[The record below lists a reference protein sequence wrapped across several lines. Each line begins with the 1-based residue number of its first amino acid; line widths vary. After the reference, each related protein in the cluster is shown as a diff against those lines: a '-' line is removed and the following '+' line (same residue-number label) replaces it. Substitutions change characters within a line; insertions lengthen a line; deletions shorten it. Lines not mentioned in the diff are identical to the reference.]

1 MLAIIEKSELRG
13 SVPAEPSKSMAHRLL
28 IAAALAGGMSRIV
41 NVAGSEDVLAT
52 ADCLRAL
59 GAEPEFVRGGNGEA
73 DYCEVKG
80 FDPSLSESA
89 ELPCRES
96 GSTLR
101 FLMPVAALSGKKMRF
116 SGSETL
122 MTRPLTVYEDI
133 FRKMGMSLERGSG
146 YIEIEGKLKPGEYE
160 IDADISSQFVSGL
173 LFALPLADGDST
185 LILKGRVESRPYI
198 DMTIEALDI
207 FGVRIEKISEGV
219 LHIPGGQTYG
229 NCDVAVEGDWSN
241 AAFFLAM
248 GVDVRGL
255 REDSL
260 QGDKVC
266 RAHFERLERGCA
278 EIDIS
283 DCPDLGPVLMAH
295 AAMHEGCMLTGTR
308 RLSIKE
314 SDRGAAM
321 KEELAKF
328 GVDVRIHENSIEVG
342 AVPHENGAYA
352 AARLHAPTETLCG
365 HNDHRIVMA
374 LAILASRTGG
384 RIEGAEAVRKSF
396 PNFFE
401 RFAEAGGIC
410 KIETD

>member
-28 IAAALAGGMSRIV
+28 IAAGLSSGMSRIE
-41 NVAGSEDVLAT
+41 NIAKSEDVLAT

-59 GAEPEFVRGGNGEA
+59 GADLEFGERSAGEA
-73 DYCEVKG
+73 GFCEVKG
-80 FDPSLSESA
+80 CEPALSEGT

-122 MTRPLTVYEDI
+122 MERPLSVYEDI
-133 FRKMGMSLERGSG
+133 FQKMGMSLERGTG

-160 IDADISSQFVSGL
+160 IDAGISSQFVSGL
-173 LFALPLADGDST
+173 LFALPLADGDS
-185 LILKGRVESRPYI
+185 IIKLKGQVESRPYI
-198 DMTIEALDI
+198 DMTIDALDI
-207 FGVRIEKISEGV
+207 FGVRIEEISDGV
-219 LHIPGGQTYG
+219 LQIPGGQTYG
-229 NCDVAVEGDWSN
+229 NCDVSVEGDWSN

-248 GVDVRGL
+248 GVDVKGL
-255 REDSL
+255 REGSL

-266 RAHFERLERGCA
+266 REQFEKLRRGRA
-278 EIDIS
+278 DIDIS
-283 DCPDLGPVLMAH
+283 DCPDLGPVLMAY
-295 AAMHEGCMLTGTR
+295 AAMNDGCTLTGTR
-308 RLSIKE
+308 RLRIKE

-328 GVDVRIHENSIEVG
+328 GVDVIIHENSIEVG
-342 AVPHENGAYA
+342 AGLRKNSTDA
-352 AARLHAPTETLCG
+352 AASLHTPTETLYG

-374 LAILASRTGG
+374 IAVLASRTGG